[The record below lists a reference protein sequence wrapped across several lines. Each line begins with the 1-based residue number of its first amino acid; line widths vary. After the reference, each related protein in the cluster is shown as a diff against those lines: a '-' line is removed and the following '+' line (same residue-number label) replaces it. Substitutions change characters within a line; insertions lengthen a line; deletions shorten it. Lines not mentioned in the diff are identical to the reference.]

1 MWIYTSFCKKYLKES
16 DCAIFSVEKA
26 EFNYKT
32 ESFITKEY
40 YLPFIINEKGED
52 EFILLTPSDILRKNE
67 PSLNRDH
74 FLKNNRK
81 VRDYIDND
89 VLKEQVNNYIA
100 KAVATYEKDQQ
111 KNKKKT
117 REGSIKKIER
127 EAFAEIVK
135 EHPEIYDYYIKMR
148 EEEKEEINK
157 ECNEE
162 VDIQIDKFINNAQ
175 ELINIFQ
182 RTNYVLSE
190 SNSAYEE
197 SKNRTK
203 YFKHIIED
211 CDGYKNLYYKGERI
225 STENDL

>member
-1 MWIYTSFCKKYLKES
+1 
-16 DCAIFSVEKA
+16 
-26 EFNYKT
+26 
-32 ESFITKEY
+32 
-40 YLPFIINEKGED
+40 
-52 EFILLTPSDILRKNE
+52 
-67 PSLNRDH
+67 
-74 FLKNNRK
+74 
-81 VRDYIDND
+81 
-89 VLKEQVNNYIA
+89 
-100 KAVATYEKDQQ
+100 
-111 KNKKKT
+111 
-117 REGSIKKIER
+117 
-127 EAFAEIVK
+127 
-135 EHPEIYDYYIKMR
+135 MR